1 MAKQIPTGLEGLSV
15 LVIDD
20 HKGMR
25 DIISTVLSGLGVG
38 KITAVPGS
46 NAALS
51 EMQHCPPDIILLDRM
66 LDGQD
71 GLRFVRYIRAL
82 PDSQNPFVPII
93 LVTGHGEYARVVQ
106 ARDAGVTEFLVKPLT
121 TLAVAQRLETIIHH
135 PRPFVRCRTYI
146 GPDRR
151 RQERPFDG
159 PDRRNRAAAAL
170 EQPQV
175 ERVTEEPRDDR

>member
-1 MAKQIPTGLEGLSV
+1 MPKQVRTGLEDLSV

-38 KITAVPGS
+38 KVTTVPGPG
-46 NAALS
+46 AARS
-51 EMQHCPPDIILLDRM
+51 EMQQSPPDIILLDRM

-121 TLAVAQRLETIIHH
+121 TLAVAQRLEAVIHH

-151 RQERPFDG
+151 RQDCPFDG
-159 PDRRNRAAAAL
+159 ADRRNRAAAAPD
-170 EQPQV
+170 QPQV
-175 ERVTEEPRDDR
+175 DRVTEESRDDR

>member
-1 MAKQIPTGLEGLSV
+1 MSKPVRTGLEELSV

-38 KITAVPGS
+38 RIKAVSGPG
-46 NAALS
+46 AARS
-51 EMQHCPPDIILLDRM
+51 EMQNCPPDIILLDRM

-82 PDSQNPFVPII
+82 PDNQNPFVPII
-93 LVTGHGEYARVVQ
+93 LVTGYGEFARVVQ

-121 TLAVAQRLETIIHH
+121 TLAVAQRLEAVIHH

-151 RQERPFDG
+151 RRECPFDG
-159 PDRRNRAAAAL
+159 PDRRGRAAAAPD
-170 EQPQV
+170 QPQIDG
-175 ERVTEEPRDDR
+175 VTEEPPK